1 MNNSLATVGTTK
13 VLTQSHFENGKFY
26 NAEPMEANSFSK
38 VVGIFVR
45 FLMEKKVDAAPEQA
59 LPMNTLTREQLIDLN
74 NDTIHVIKLGHS
86 SILLKVYGEFWL
98 LEPVFAE
105 RASPFQF
112 MGHKRFHPT
121 PITIEQ
127 LPPIDKVLISHNHYD
142 HLDKHSIKLLAN
154 KTKQFL
160 VPLGVA
166 SDPEKWGIQPNKINE
181 FDWWQEQLTPFGFIA
196 FTPTKHFSGRAISDG
211 NKSLW
216 GSWVISAKEHS
227 LYFSG
232 DSGYFTGFKEI
243 GERYGP
249 FDMTFIETGAYDKDW
264 PDVHMTPEQSVQAH
278 IDLKGKIMTP
288 VHNGTFD
295 LAFHAWYEPLE
306 HVQSIST
313 EPWVQLHTPIV
324 GEIWQLGQPHQ
335 TQRWWQAYMPQYAST
350 IATAE

>member
-1 MNNSLATVGTTK
+1 M
-13 VLTQSHFENGKFY
+13 
-26 NAEPMEANSFSK
+26 
-38 VVGIFVR
+38 
-45 FLMEKKVDAAPEQA
+45 DAAPEQA

-196 FTPTKHFSGRAISDG
+196 FTPTKHFPEEQLAMVIKAYGDLGLSQLKNTLSILVVIPVTSLVLKKLASVTGR
-211 NKSLW
+211 L
-216 GSWVISAKEHS
+216 
-227 LYFSG
+227 
-232 DSGYFTGFKEI
+232 T
-243 GERYGP
+243 
-249 FDMTFIETGAYDKDW
+249 
-264 PDVHMTPEQSVQAH
+264 
-278 IDLKGKIMTP
+278 
-288 VHNGTFD
+288 
-295 LAFHAWYEPLE
+295 
-306 HVQSIST
+306 
-313 EPWVQLHTPIV
+313 
-324 GEIWQLGQPHQ
+324 
-335 TQRWWQAYMPQYAST
+335 
-350 IATAE
+350 